1 MSIGASRKK
10 VTGEDNNINNN
21 ILDSNIKKTEN

>member
-1 MSIGASRKK
+1 MSVGVSRKK